1 MIYELTFSRL
11 VEIWIPE
18 TLVTKQ
24 NCTFNSIQE
33 KHFMKRRRSSFY
45 MKISLPFVKKG
56 YSYIFNQSRL
66 KEKSKKILP
75 QQIFWFLKQRLQEI
89 GLSSK
94 VQFSNI
100 VNSLENM
107 EIPRNGHGRLNYAK
121 NLLSKEL
128 GDSIFGVDPAFENE
142 FTIDVHLN
150 DILPTI
156 EYDKKKID
164 GSHGRSKAYEDKDIP
179 LKVTIFPLSP
189 KCGDALESVKDLIL
203 LIQLA
208 KSGSLLSIDG
218 ETWKTLSKV

>member
-1 MIYELTFSRL
+1 
-11 VEIWIPE
+11 
-18 TLVTKQ
+18 
-24 NCTFNSIQE
+24 
-33 KHFMKRRRSSFY
+33 MKRRRSFFH
-45 MKISLPFVKKG
+45 MKISLPLVRKG
-56 YSYIFNQSRL
+56 YNYIFYQSRQTEPRD
-66 KEKSKKILP
+66 KTILD

-94 VQFSNI
+94 VHFSNI

-142 FTIDVHLN
+142 FTVDVHLN

-156 EYDKKKID
+156 EYDKKEIN

>member
-1 MIYELTFSRL
+1 
-11 VEIWIPE
+11 
-18 TLVTKQ
+18 
-24 NCTFNSIQE
+24 
-33 KHFMKRRRSSFY
+33 

-56 YSYIFNQSRL
+56 YNYIFNQRRQ
-66 KEKSKKILP
+66 KEKSEKILP

-100 VNSLENM
+100 VNSLDNL

-128 GDSIFGVDPAFENE
+128 GDSIFGLDPTLENE
-142 FTIDVHLN
+142 FTIAVHLN

-156 EYDKKKID
+156 EYDKKEIL
-164 GSHGRSKAYEDKDIP
+164 GFNGRSKAYEDKDIP
-179 LKVTIFPLSP
+179 LRVTIFPLSP
-189 KCGDALESVKDLIL
+189 KCEEASESVKDLII

-208 KSGSLLSIDG
+208 KSGSMLGIDG
-218 ETWKTLSKV
+218 EIWKTLSKV